1 MSTDRAKQLRENL
14 TDVERL
20 LWFSLRDRQ
29 LDDYKFRRQS
39 PIGEYVVDFVC
50 AECKLVVEID
60 GGQHAVQKTRDN
72 RRSAWLEGQGYRVIR
87 FWNNDV
93 IENLDGVLEVILAA
107 LNQTPSP

>member
-1 MSTDRAKQLRENL
+1 MSTDRAKQLRENQ

-72 RRSAWLEGQGYRVIR
+72 RRSAWLEGPGYRVIR